1 MKQGGTFSAR
11 KRNAR
16 SMKPDET
23 ERDRKRQ
30 YGTMWDGMG
39 RRKTVWDGMGRRKT
53 VWDNDEKANG
63 FLGGTNANHKISNN
77 NTSNSTLQTTTR

>member
-1 MKQGGTFSAR
+1 MKQSGKFSAR

-23 ERDRKRQ
+23 EWDSKRQ
-30 YGTMWDGMG
+30 HGTMWDEMG
-39 RRKTVWDGMGRRKT
+39 RCETT
-53 VWDNDEKANG
+53 WDNDEKANG

-77 NTSNSTLQTTTR
+77 NTSNSRLQTTTR